1 MIVENADM
9 LCTNEATDMNF
20 ERGMFYRYRNYIGQ
34 EFQKKKKQQKTVD
47 QKKKNVNKVS

>member
-9 LCTNEATDMNF
+9 LCTHEATDMNF

-34 EFQKKKKQQKTVD
+34 EFQKNCGPKKKKM
-47 QKKKNVNKVS
+47 NKVS

>member
-34 EFQKKKKQQKTVD
+34 EFQKKKTVD
-47 QKKKNVNKVS
+47 QKKKKT